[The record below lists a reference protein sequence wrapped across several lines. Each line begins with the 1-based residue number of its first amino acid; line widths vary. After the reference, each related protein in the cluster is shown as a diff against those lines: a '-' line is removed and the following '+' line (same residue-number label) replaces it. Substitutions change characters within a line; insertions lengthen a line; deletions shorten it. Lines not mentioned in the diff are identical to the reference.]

1 MGFFGCVEGMGM
13 VGKGE
18 GIYEKETLVLV
29 GATVPPKEERTS

>member
-1 MGFFGCVEGMGM
+1 MGL
-13 VGKGE
+13 VGKGG